1 MSEKLCLQW
10 NDFQE
15 NVKKSFRQLRD
26 DKGFSDVTLACEDGQ
41 QIEAH
46 KVILAASSPF
56 FETVL
61 RRNQHTHPLIYFK
74 GFPKEDLHAV
84 LDFLYYGEAN
94 ISEGN
99 LDSFLAIAK
108 ELKLKGLAGQTNW
121 DSQLHDFGLKNPNT
135 DLLPEINKE
144 TSKPQSVTKTPEP
157 STKRDNVSNKLTK
170 DFKADSVENSFRA
183 KYSRTLS
190 PSLLSDETKSENRS
204 RAESFRT
211 LSTAL
216 LSETKVENSSR
227 SFAIHSQFNGDLQE
241 LDEKVKSL
249 MQKGQ
254 KMVSNGKQVDF
265 KKSKENQV
273 DSFSSFF
280 SGGWI
285 TQAVNSFLLQ
295 SLWKGRCGKPYKRSH

>member
-1 MSEKLCLQW
+1 MQW

-26 DKGFSDVTLACEDGQ
+26 DKGFADVTLACEDGQ

-108 ELKLKGLAGQTNW
+108 ELKLKGLAGE
-121 DSQLHDFGLKNPNT
+121 T
-135 DLLPEINKE
+135 D
-144 TSKPQSVTKTPEP
+144 
-157 STKRDNVSNKLTK
+157 
-170 DFKADSVENSFRA
+170 
-183 KYSRTLS
+183 
-190 PSLLSDETKSENRS
+190 
-204 RAESFRT
+204 
-211 LSTAL
+211 
-216 LSETKVENSSR
+216 
-227 SFAIHSQFNGDLQE
+227 
-241 LDEKVKSL
+241 
-249 MQKGQ
+249 
-254 KMVSNGKQVDF
+254 
-265 KKSKENQV
+265 
-273 DSFSSFF
+273 
-280 SGGWI
+280 
-285 TQAVNSFLLQ
+285 
-295 SLWKGRCGKPYKRSH
+295 

>member
-15 NVKKSFRQLRD
+15 NVKSSFRQLRD

-61 RRNQHTHPLIYFK
+61 RRNQHMHPLIYFK
-74 GFPKEDLHAV
+74 GFQKEDLHAV

-99 LDSFLAIAK
+99 LDSFLEIAK

-157 STKRDNVSNKLTK
+157 STKSTRNNVSNKLTK
-170 DFKADSVENSFRA
+170 DVENS
-183 KYSRTLS
+183 S
-190 PSLLSDETKSENRS
+190 P
-204 RAESFRT
+204 AESFRT
-211 LSTAL
+211 LSPSF
-216 LSETKVENSSR
+216 LSETKVESMSR
-227 SFAIHSQFNGDLQE
+227 SVAIHSQFNGDLQE

-280 SGGWI
+280 SGGWF